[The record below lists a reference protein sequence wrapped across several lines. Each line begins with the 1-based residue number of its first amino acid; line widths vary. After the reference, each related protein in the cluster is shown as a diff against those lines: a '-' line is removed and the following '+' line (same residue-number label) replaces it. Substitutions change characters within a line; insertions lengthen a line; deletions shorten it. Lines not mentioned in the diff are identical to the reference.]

1 MRRRNSRVF
10 GRCIPAWRSPP
21 PRSCSTRESAGFSFI
36 NYDDDVY
43 VFNNAHV
50 LSGLALENLIW
61 AFHGEH
67 WANWHPLTWISHMA
81 DCQFFGANPG
91 PPHVV
96 NALLHS
102 ANAFLLFFVLL
113 RMTGFLWRSLAV
125 AALFAFHPLHVE
137 SVAWIAERKDVLSTF
152 FGFLTLLA
160 YQSYV
165 KQASLRR
172 YALMALF
179 FTLGLISKSMLVTLP
194 CVLLLLDYWPLNRFH
209 SFAGLCR
216 LFGEKLPLFALS
228 AVGCFIT
235 FHVQKTGGAVIPLDS
250 LPLVPR
256 LENALLSYFRYL
268 ARIFWPDR
276 LAIPYGMTNPDPV
289 AVLMAGTVLVVLTIG
304 MIRFGN
310 RQKYLPVGWFWYV
323 GTFVPV
329 IGIVQVGTQ
338 GAADRY
344 TYIPSVGIFLLA
356 VWGLAAV
363 FQRWHVPRSLIA
375 GFAVAVISLCAVLT
389 SRQLGFWRNSET
401 LFKHSLAL
409 DPENLETQNC
419 LAWSYATDPELKLRN
434 GPKLSVLPCTVSG
447 FLVAVSGAY
456 LSTRSRGL
464 CGLRPIRIRR
474 ARPRRKYSPCRS
486 CRSCLRRP
494 FRIAPAAWSCTDRAK
509 PSTAVRRDIGQNHGR
524 AADWQR
530 FRGHR
535 WVIEFLSSRSGCINR
550 LDSNKMGGQTLE
562 EIYRALE
569 AYV

>member
-1 MRRRNSRVF
+1 LYPGLALAAATFLLYAR
-10 GRCIPAWRSPP
+10 
-21 PRSCSTRESAGFSFI
+21 SAGFSFI

-50 LSGLALENLIW
+50 LSGLKLENLIW
-61 AFHGEH
+61 AFHGGH

-137 SVAWIAERKDVLSTF
+137 SVAWIAERKDVLSSF
-152 FGFLTLLA
+152 FWFLTILA

-165 KQASLRR
+165 KQTSLRR
-172 YALMALF
+172 YALVAFF
-179 FTLGLISKSMLVTLP
+179 FTLGLMSKPMLVTLP
-194 CVLLLLDYWPLNRFH
+194 CVLLLLDYWPLNRLH

-250 LPLVPR
+250 LPLVTR
-256 LENALLSYFRYL
+256 LENALLSYFQYL

-289 AVLMAGTVLVVLTIG
+289 TALMAGTVLVVLTIG
-304 MIRFGN
+304 IIRFGN

-323 GTFVPV
+323 GTLVPV

-356 VWGLAAV
+356 TWGLAAV

-375 GFAVAVISLCAVLT
+375 GLAVAVISLCAAVT

-401 LFKHSLAL
+401 LFKHSLAIA
-409 DPENLETQNC
+409 PENLETQNC
-419 LAWSYATDPELKLRN
+419 LAWSYATDPDPKLRN
-434 GPKLSVLPCTVSG
+434 GHEALRLALYCIEVSRR
-447 FLVAVSGAY
+447 SDGAY
-456 LSTRSRGL
+456 LDTL
-464 CGLRPIRIRR
+464 AAAYAACGQFE
-474 ARPRRKYSPCRS
+474 S
-486 CRSCLRRP
+486 
-494 FRIAPAAWSCTDRAK
+494 
-509 PSTAVRRDIGQNHGR
+509 AVRTEEEVLALPVMSVMPPEAVSDC
-524 AADWQR
+524 
-530 FRGHR
+530 
-535 WVIEFLSSRSGCINR
+535 SSRLELYRSGKAVNTR
-550 LDSNKMGGQTLE
+550 
-562 EIYRALE
+562 
-569 AYV
+569 